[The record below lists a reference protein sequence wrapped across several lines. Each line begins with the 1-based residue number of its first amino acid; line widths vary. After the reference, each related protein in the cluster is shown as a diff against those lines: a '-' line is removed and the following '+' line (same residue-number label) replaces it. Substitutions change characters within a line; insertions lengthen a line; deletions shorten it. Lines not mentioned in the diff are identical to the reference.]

1 MSLLDRYRDNWP
13 RVGGLIALGG
23 AGALTLTHRRM
34 SKPRLLSAMN
44 LLALL
49 VHQYEEYQDPG
60 YFPGQFNGGLFHSDQ
75 PDHYPLNTNIALI
88 INVPLAYGFYVLPVV
103 FPKKRWLGLA
113 PVLFGFGQAAGHG
126 LIFNRLAKDRYSPG
140 FLASLFL
147 HVPIGIQYLRAL
159 REEGPIEHADWSRA
173 RMYMIAFAASSV
185 AGPNIVLRDKNS
197 PYKFTAKQVGR
208 HTAPTHD

>member
-13 RVGGLIALGG
+13 RVGGLIAMGG

-75 PDHYPLNTNIALI
+75 PDRI
-88 INVPLAYGFYVLPVV
+88 
-103 FPKKRWLGLA
+103 R
-113 PVLFGFGQAAGHG
+113 
-126 LIFNRLAKDRYSPG
+126 
-140 FLASLFL
+140 
-147 HVPIGIQYLRAL
+147 
-159 REEGPIEHADWSRA
+159 
-173 RMYMIAFAASSV
+173 
-185 AGPNIVLRDKNS
+185 
-197 PYKFTAKQVGR
+197 
-208 HTAPTHD
+208 